1 MDLILLV
8 VLGVVAIAL
17 VTALA
22 PRVGVAGPLAL
33 VALGIVVSFLPF
45 VPEFEIEPEWILA
58 GILPPLLYSAAV
70 SLPAVEFRRD
80 FGLIGALSVGLVLI
94 SSLVLGG
101 VFAVLVPGLGIALA
115 IALGAILS
123 PTDAVA
129 TSIVRKLGI
138 SPRIVTVL
146 EGESLLNDATAL
158 VLLSSALAAVT
169 GSFSVF
175 DSVLDFGWAVFLA
188 IIVGAVVGLVNLR
201 VRAWIASPTANTAL
215 SFTIPFV
222 AYIPTEHF
230 GGSGLVAAVVAGI
243 VTGQGSARWF
253 TAEQRMSDTLNWRTI
268 ELVLEGGVFLIMG
281 LELYGLIVESEEK
294 HEGVWHAATLAAV
307 AVLIVLAVRILYV
320 APLVWAQ
327 SRRARRISSLRD
339 RFDDWDKRVAETAAS
354 QAASTTTTGR
364 GRRGPVR
371 APAKGANQPRRLFT
385 FRLRMTRAR
394 ADLDY
399 YEASP
404 LGWRHGSLIVWAGMR
419 GAVTVAAAQ
428 TLPRDTESRATLLL
442 VAFFVA
448 AGTLLIQGG
457 TLGWVARR
465 LGLAGSGGGA
475 SPEERDTLRDE
486 LQTAAATAL
495 ASPDLRRSDGSPF
508 DTDIVTR
515 VRARV
520 LQPPED
526 DSNAR
531 ATQMSELRLAMI
543 HAMRDRLLELRRDGT
558 YSTAAL
564 RRSLDELDADELSIQ
579 MRLNGSESGGGE

>member
-1 MDLILLV
+1 VDLILLV
-8 VLGVVAIAL
+8 VMGVVAVAL

-45 VPEFEIEPEWILA
+45 VPEFEVEPEWILA

-70 SLPAVEFRRD
+70 ALPAVEFRRD

-101 VFAVLVPGLGIALA
+101 IFAVLVPGLGIALA
-115 IALGAILS
+115 IGLGAILS

-158 VLLSSALAAVT
+158 VLLSSAIAAVT
-169 GSFSVF
+169 GSFSVL
-175 DSVLDFGWAVFLA
+175 DTIWDFGWAVLLA
-188 IIVGAVVGLVNLR
+188 VVVGAVVGFVNLR
-201 VRAWIASPTANTAL
+201 VRAWVASPTANTAL
-215 SFTIPFV
+215 SFTIPFI
-222 AYIPTEHF
+222 AYVPTEYF

-253 TAEQRMSDTLNWRTI
+253 TAEQRMSDALNWRTI

-294 HEGVWHAATLAAV
+294 HEGVWHAATLALV
-307 AVLIVLAVRILYV
+307 AILIVLAVRILYV

-339 RFDDWDKRVAETAAS
+339 RFDDWDKRVTDAS
-354 QAASTTTTGR
+354 ASDALAGR
-364 GRRGPVR
+364 PRRGPVR
-371 APAKGANQPRRLFT
+371 ARAKGPNHPRRLFH
-385 FRLRMTRAR
+385 FSLRMTRAR

-428 TLPRDTESRATLLL
+428 TLPRETESRATLLL

-475 SPEERDTLRDE
+475 SPEERDNLRDE

-495 ASPDLRRSDGSPF
+495 ASPDLRRGDGTSF
-508 DTDIVTR
+508 DTEIVAR

-531 ATQMSELRLAMI
+531 AMEMSELRLAMI
-543 HAMRDRLLELRRDGT
+543 HAMHDRLLELRRDGT

-564 RRSLDELDADELSIQ
+564 RHSLDELDADELSIQ
-579 MRLNGSESGGGE
+579 MRLSDSERTGE

>member
-8 VLGVVAIAL
+8 VMGVVAIAL

-33 VALGIVVSFLPF
+33 VALGVAVSFLPF
-45 VPEFEIEPEWILA
+45 VPAVEVDPEWILA

-115 IALGAILS
+115 IGLGAILS

-169 GSFSVF
+169 GSFSIL
-175 DSVLDFGWAVFLA
+175 DSVWDFAWAVLLA
-188 IIVGAVVGLVNLR
+188 VVVGAVVGFVNLR
-201 VRAWIASPTANTAL
+201 VRAWVASPTANTAL
-215 SFTIPFV
+215 SFTIPFI
-222 AYIPTEHF
+222 AYVPTEHF

-281 LELYGLIVESEEK
+281 LELYGLIIESEENN
-294 HEGVWHAATLAAV
+294 EGVWHAATLSAV
-307 AVLIVLAVRILYV
+307 AILIVLAVRILYV

-327 SRRARRISSLRD
+327 SRRARRITSLRD
-339 RFDDWDKRVAETAAS
+339 RFDDWDKRVTDASGSEAVAGRPRRRSTGAE
-354 QAASTTTTGR
+354 
-364 GRRGPVR
+364 R
-371 APAKGANQPRRLFT
+371 APKHPRRVFD

-495 ASPDLRRSDGSPF
+495 ASPDLRRSDGTSF
-508 DTDIVTR
+508 DTDIVAR

-526 DSNAR
+526 DSSAR
-531 ATQMSELRLAMI
+531 ELEMSELRLAMI
-543 HAMRDRLLELRRDGT
+543 YAMRDRLLELRRDGT

-579 MRLNGSESGGGE
+579 MRLSEGE

>member
-45 VPEFEIEPEWILA
+45 VPEFEVEPEWILA

-115 IALGAILS
+115 IGLGAILS

-169 GSFSVF
+169 GSFSVL
-175 DSVLDFGWAVFLA
+175 DTVWDFGWAVLLA
-188 IIVGAVVGLVNLR
+188 IVVGAVVGFVNLR
-201 VRAWIASPTANTAL
+201 VRAWVASPTANTAL
-215 SFTIPFV
+215 SFTIPFI
-222 AYIPTEHF
+222 AYVPTEHF

-294 HEGVWHAATLAAV
+294 HQGVWHAATLAAV
-307 AVLIVLAVRILYV
+307 AILIVLAVRILYV

-339 RFDDWDKRVAETAAS
+339 RFDDWDKRVTDAS
-354 QAASTTTTGR
+354 ASGAVVGR
-364 GRRGPVR
+364 PRRGPVR
-371 APAKGANQPRRLFT
+371 APGEGPQHPRRLFN
-385 FRLRMTRAR
+385 FRLRITRAR

-428 TLPRDTESRATLLL
+428 TLPRDTDSRATLLL

-495 ASPDLRRSDGSPF
+495 ASPELRRSDGTSF
-508 DTDIVTR
+508 DTDIVAR

-531 ATQMSELRLAMI
+531 ALEMSELRLAMI

-564 RRSLDELDADELSIQ
+564 RHSLDELDADELSIQ
-579 MRLNGSESGGGE
+579 MRLSEGE

>member
-1 MDLILLV
+1 MDVILLV
-8 VLGVVAIAL
+8 VGGIVAIAL

-33 VALGIVVSFLPF
+33 VALGVVVSFLPF
-45 VPEFEIEPEWILA
+45 VPAVEVDPEWILA

-101 VFAVLVPGLGIALA
+101 IFALLVPGLGIALA

-169 GSFSVF
+169 GSFSLV
-175 DSVLDFGWAVFLA
+175 DSVLDFGWAVFWA
-188 IIVGAVVGLVNLR
+188 VVVGAVVGFVNLR
-201 VRAWIASPTANTAL
+201 VRAWVASPTANTAL
-215 SFTIPFV
+215 SFTIPFL
-222 AYIPTEHF
+222 AYIPAEQF

-253 TAEQRMSDTLNWRTI
+253 SAEQRMSDTLNWRTV
-268 ELVLEGGVFLIMG
+268 ELVLEGAVFLVMG
-281 LELYGLIVESEEK
+281 LELYGLVVESEEK
-294 HEGVWHAATLAAV
+294 HEGVWHAMMLATV
-307 AVLIVLAVRILYV
+307 AVLVVLAVRIVYV

-327 SRRARRISSLRD
+327 SRRARRISSVRG
-339 RFDDWDKRVAETAAS
+339 RFDEWDKRVSDAAAS
-354 QAASTTTTGR
+354 DSSAGSPS
-364 GRRGPVR
+364 RRVTADG
-371 APAKGANQPRRLFT
+371 KSRRRTALFRT
-385 FRLRMTRAR
+385 RLTRAR

-428 TLPRDTESRATLLL
+428 TLPRDTDSRATLLL

-448 AGTLLIQGG
+448 AGTLLIQGA
-457 TLGWVARR
+457 TLGWFARR
-465 LGLAGSGGGA
+465 LGLAGTGGGP
-475 SPEERDTLRDE
+475 SDEERDSLDDE
-486 LQTAAATAL
+486 LRTAAARAL
-495 ASPDLRRSDGSPF
+495 TSADLRRSDGSAF
-508 DTDIVTR
+508 DVDVVSR
-515 VRARV
+515 VRARI

-526 DSNAR
+526 DSSAHAAEN
-531 ATQMSELRLAMI
+531 SELRLEI
-543 HAMRDRLLELRRDGT
+543 IRAMRERLLELRRDGT
-558 YSTAAL
+558 FSTAAL
-564 RRSLDELDADELSIQ
+564 RRSLEALDADELSIR
-579 MRLNGSESGGGE
+579 MRLDDSGE

>member
-1 MDLILLV
+1 MDVILLV
-8 VLGVVAIAL
+8 VGGIVAIAL

-33 VALGIVVSFLPF
+33 VALGVVVSFLPF
-45 VPEFEIEPEWILA
+45 VPAVEVDPEWILA

-80 FGLIGALSVGLVLI
+80 FGLIGGLSVGLVLI
-94 SSLVLGG
+94 SSLILGG
-101 VFAVLVPGLGIALA
+101 VFALLIPGLGFALA
-115 IALGAILS
+115 VALGAILS

-175 DSVLDFGWAVFLA
+175 DSVLDFGWAVVLA
-188 IIVGAVVGLVNLR
+188 IVVGGVVGFVNLR

-215 SFTIPFV
+215 SFTIPFI
-222 AYIPTEHF
+222 AYVPTEHF

-253 TAEQRMSDTLNWRTI
+253 TAEQRMSDTLNWRTV

-294 HEGVWHAATLAAV
+294 HEGVWHAVTLALV
-307 AVLIVLAVRILYV
+307 AIMVVLAVRIAYV

-327 SRRARRISSLRD
+327 SRRARRLSSVRG
-339 RFDDWDKRVAETAAS
+339 RFDEWDKRVSDAAS
-354 QAASTTTTGR
+354 SPPAAG
-364 GRRGPVR
+364 GRRFGDPS
-371 APAKGANQPRRLFT
+371 ALTHPRRLQI
-385 FRLRMTRAR
+385 FRSRMTRAR
-394 ADLDY
+394 ADIDY
-399 YEASP
+399 YESSP

-428 TLPRDTESRATLLL
+428 TLPRDTDTRATLLL

-448 AGTLLIQGG
+448 AGTLLVQGS
-457 TLGWVARR
+457 TLGWLARR
-465 LGLAGSGGGA
+465 LGLAGSGGGP
-475 SPEERDTLRDE
+475 SEEERDSLDDE
-486 LQTAAATAL
+486 LRTAAAKAL
-495 ASPDLRRSDGSPF
+495 TSAELRRADGTPF
-508 DTDIVTR
+508 DSDIVSR
-515 VRARV
+515 VRDRI
-520 LQPPED
+520 LQPPEE
-526 DSNAR
+526 DSSDHA
-531 ATQMSELRLAMI
+531 AELSELRLEMI
-543 HAMRDRLLELRRDGT
+543 RAMRTRLLQLRRDGT
-558 YSTAAL
+558 FSTAAL
-564 RRSLDELDADELSIQ
+564 RRSLEALDADELSIR
-579 MRLNGSESGGGE
+579 MRLDNSDE

>member
-8 VLGVVAIAL
+8 AGGIVAIAL

-45 VPEFEIEPEWILA
+45 VPEFEVEPEWILA

-80 FGLIGALSVGLVLI
+80 FGLIGGLSVGLVLI

-101 VFAVLVPGLGIALA
+101 VFALLVPGLGFALA
-115 IALGAILS
+115 VALGAILS

-175 DSVLDFGWAVFLA
+175 DSVLDFGWAVFWAVL
-188 IIVGAVVGLVNLR
+188 VGAVVGFVNLR
-201 VRAWIASPTANTAL
+201 VRAWVASPTANTAL
-215 SFTIPFV
+215 SFTIPFL
-222 AYIPTEHF
+222 AYVPAEHF

-253 TAEQRMSDTLNWRTI
+253 SAEQRMSDTLNWRTV
-268 ELVLEGGVFLIMG
+268 ELVLEGAVFLIMG
-281 LELYGLIVESEEK
+281 LELYGLVVESEQK
-294 HEGVWHAATLAAV
+294 HEGVWHAMTLASV
-307 AVLIVLAVRILYV
+307 AILVVLAVRIVYV

-327 SRRARRISSLRD
+327 SRRARRISSVRG
-339 RFDDWDKRVAETAAS
+339 RFDDWDKEVTDAAAS
-354 QAASTTTTGR
+354 DAPPGHGSR
-364 GRRGPVR
+364 GINARGV
-371 APAKGANQPRRLFT
+371 KNPRRMNI
-385 FRLRMTRAR
+385 FRTRMTRAR

-428 TLPRDTESRATLLL
+428 TLPRDTDSRATLLL

-448 AGTLLIQGG
+448 AGTLLIQGS
-457 TLGWVARR
+457 TLGWLARR
-465 LGLAGSGGGA
+465 LGLAGTGGGP
-475 SPEERDTLRDE
+475 SDEERDGLEDE
-486 LQTAAATAL
+486 LRTAAAQAL
-495 ASPDLRRSDGSPF
+495 ASADLRRASGTPF
-508 DTDIVTR
+508 DTDVVSR
-515 VRARV
+515 VRARI
-520 LQPPED
+520 LQPTED
-526 DSNAR
+526 ESSAH
-531 ATQMSELRLAMI
+531 AVEMSELRLEI
-543 HAMRDRLLELRRDGT
+543 IRAMRERLLELRRDGT

-564 RRSLDELDADELSIQ
+564 RRSLEALDADELSIR
-579 MRLNGSESGGGE
+579 MRLDEGDE

>member
-8 VLGVVAIAL
+8 VMGVVAIAL

-33 VALGIVVSFLPF
+33 VALGVAVSFLPF
-45 VPEFEIEPEWILA
+45 VPAVEVNPEWILA

-80 FGLIGALSVGLVLI
+80 FGLIGALSVGLVLV

-115 IALGAILS
+115 IGLGAILS

-169 GSFSVF
+169 GSFSVL
-175 DSVLDFGWAVFLA
+175 DSVWDFGWAVLLA
-188 IIVGAVVGLVNLR
+188 VVVGAVIGFVNLR
-201 VRAWIASPTANTAL
+201 VRAWVASPTANTAL
-215 SFTIPFV
+215 SFTIPFI
-222 AYIPTEHF
+222 AYVPTEYF

-307 AVLIVLAVRILYV
+307 AILIVLAVRILYV

-327 SRRARRISSLRD
+327 SRRARRITSLRD
-339 RFDDWDKRVAETAAS
+339 RFDDWDKRITDASGSETMAS
-354 QAASTTTTGR
+354 R
-364 GRRGPVR
+364 PRRGPVR
-371 APAKGANQPRRLFT
+371 APEKGPENPRRLFN

-428 TLPRDTESRATLLL
+428 TLPRDTDSRATLLL

-495 ASPDLRRSDGSPF
+495 ASPDLRRSDGTSF
-508 DTDIVTR
+508 DTNTVAR

-531 ATQMSELRLAMI
+531 ALEMSELRLAMI

-579 MRLNGSESGGGE
+579 MRLSGSDDEGE